1 MKLVDVATFIKSSN
15 AGASYLT
22 FDIGF
27 PDHERFEEVVSSQV
41 LTPALIAGLY
51 RIAPEDV
58 RIFAYAPSAA
68 IKITIPRP
76 VMSGG
81 LAERDFDGVQQFA
94 PLLDVEGPWRVR
106 AGAAPAV

>member
-1 MKLVDVATFIKSSN
+1 MKLVDAASFIKSAN

-27 PDHERFEEVVSSQV
+27 ADAQTFERVAGSGVITPD
-41 LTPALIAGLY
+41 LIAGLY
-51 RIAPEDV
+51 PIPAEDV
-58 RIFAYAPSAA
+58 RIFIYRPSWV

-94 PLLDVEGPWRVR
+94 PLLTIEVP
-106 AGAAPAV
+106 AAA

>member
-1 MKLVDVATFIKSSN
+1 MKLMDAASFIKSSN

-27 PDHERFEEVVSSQV
+27 ATAEAFHRVVKSGA
-41 LTPALIAGLY
+41 LTPEVLSGLY
-51 RIAPEDV
+51 PIPPSEV
-58 RIFAYAPSAA
+58 QIYAYEPSLV

-94 PLLDVEGPWRVR
+94 PLLDIEGPW
-106 AGAAPAV
+106 

>member
-1 MKLVDVATFIKSSN
+1 MKLNDIATFIKSSN

-27 PDHERFEEVVSSQV
+27 NDPADFQDVVASGV
-41 LTPALIAGLY
+41 LSPELIARLY
-51 RIAPEDV
+51 SISPNQV
-58 RIFAYAPSAA
+58 QVYAYKPSSV

-94 PLLDVEGPWRVR
+94 PLLDIEGPWRKAR
-106 AGAAPAV
+106 